1 MSFVAR
7 SHSRYIEK
15 TPDAGLNGQTVT
27 NDVDIY
33 KRWNLNINWTLIF
46 QVNVFSENDS
56 HLSIWFGSMLSKSIR
71 SGLNLWRMAQKA
83 SPFLQEED
91 MSLIFTLG

>member
-33 KRWNLNINWTLIF
+33 KRDN
-46 QVNVFSENDS
+46 
-56 HLSIWFGSMLSKSIR
+56 
-71 SGLNLWRMAQKA
+71 
-83 SPFLQEED
+83 
-91 MSLIFTLG
+91 FTWMESQY